1 MFDRVWTHASRRFGT
16 FHRRED
22 GSMIVFTIFI
32 LAMILMVMG
41 MAVDMM
47 RFENYRVRLQAAV
60 DQAALSASALAVCEA
75 ADDPRAAALDVL
87 RSRGFGDEVIA
98 VNVDRVP
105 GSCAVDVH
113 AEISV
118 NTIYMQMLSI
128 DQMSTYVTAS
138 AVEQA
143 ERVEIS
149 LVLDLSNSM
158 GGPKLA
164 QLRQATIDFADIV
177 LAGSAI
183 DGTSINIVPYGGS
196 VNPGPEMFDYLG
208 GVRYPRP
215 LMEERIPLALYS
227 YTNDPATY
235 DTNPE
240 AYRWPSLSHCMVLPQ
255 GQRNNAR
262 LPEPGV
268 VQGPFF
274 SAFDIAAGGDFGW
287 CPYDETNEILYASQ
301 SLSEITAYV
310 NGLRLNGGTGTDV
323 GMKWG
328 AALIHPTSQHAFD
341 AMSAQGVVPTAF
353 SDRPLPFNIPDVAKY
368 IILMTDG
375 RITPQFEPIDNYDPE
390 NLYIPMNA
398 GRWDDRITVY
408 DYDRA
413 SNNLEDLCDTVKGR
427 GVVVFGVAFLTDPE
441 TNAQIQSCASS
452 PSHFYSVNDDDLTTA
467 FRGIAAQISQLRL
480 TN

>member
-1 MFDRVWTHASRRFGT
+1 MV
-16 FHRRED
+16 
-22 GSMIVFTIFI
+22 VFTIFI

-60 DQAALSASALAVCEA
+60 DQAALSASALAVCDG

-87 RSRGFGDEVIA
+87 RSRGFGDEVIS
-98 VNVDRVP
+98 VNVDRFP

-128 DQMSTYVTAS
+128 DQLSTYVTAS

-143 ERVEIS
+143 QRVEIS

-158 GGPKLA
+158 DGPKLA
-164 QLRQATIDFADIV
+164 ELRQATIDFADIV
-177 LAGSAI
+177 LAASGT
-183 DGTSINIVPYGGS
+183 DGTSINIIPYGGS
-196 VNPGPEMFDYLG
+196 VNPGREMFNYLG
-208 GVRYPRP
+208 GVRYHRP
-215 LMEERIPLALYS
+215 LMQERIPLSLFSYS
-227 YTNDPATY
+227 YDPATY
-235 DTNPE
+235 YTEPQ
-240 AYRWPSLSHCMVLPQ
+240 AYRWPSLSHCMVIPLAEMTSAELPT
-255 GQRNNAR
+255 GG
-262 LPEPGV
+262 LS
-268 VQGPFF
+268 QGPFF
-274 SAFDIAAGGDFGW
+274 SAFPSRPEGDFGW
-287 CPYDETNEILYASQ
+287 CPYDDTNEILYASQ

-310 NGLRLNGGTGTDV
+310 NGLRINGGTGTDV

-328 AALIHPTSQHAFD
+328 MALTHPASRPAFAAL
-341 AMSAQGVVPTAF
+341 SAQGVVPAEF
-353 SDRPLPFNIPDVAKY
+353 SDRPLYYSLPDVAKY
-368 IILMTDG
+368 IVLMTDG
-375 RITPQFEPIDNYDPE
+375 RITPQFEPVDKYDPD
-390 NLYIPMNA
+390 NLEIAMNQD
-398 GRWDDRITVY
+398 RWDDRRTVY
-408 DYDRA
+408 EADRA
-413 SNNLEDLCDTVKGR
+413 AFNLDTLCTSAKNQ

-452 PSHFYSVNDDDLTTA
+452 PSHFYSVNDNNLTTA

>member
-1 MFDRVWTHASRRFGT
+1 MFDRVWTRASRRYGT

-22 GSMIVFTIFI
+22 GSMVIFTIFI

-60 DQAALSASALAVCEA
+60 DQAALSASALAVCEG

-87 RSRGFGDEVIA
+87 RSRGFEDEVIS

-128 DQMSTYVTAS
+128 DQLSTYVTAS

-164 QLRQATIDFADIV
+164 ELRQATIDFADIV
-177 LAGSAI
+177 LAASATN
-183 DGTSINIVPYGGS
+183 GTSINIIPYGGS

-208 GVRYPRP
+208 GVRYNRP
-215 LMEERIPLALYS
+215 LMDERIPLSLYS
-227 YTNDPATY
+227 YRYDPATY
-235 DTNPE
+235 YTSPQ
-240 AYRWPSLSHCMVLPQ
+240 AYRWPSLSHCMEIPLGQMTSAELPTS
-255 GQRNNAR
+255 G
-262 LPEPGV
+262 LS
-268 VQGPFF
+268 QGPFF
-274 SAFDIAAGGDFGW
+274 SAFPSTSEGDFGW

-301 SLSEITAYV
+301 SLSDITTYV

-328 AALIHPTSQHAFD
+328 LALTHPASRPAFAALA
-341 AMSAQGVVPTAF
+341 AQGVVPAEF
-353 SDRPLPFNIPDVAKY
+353 SDRPLYYSLPDVAKY

-375 RITPQFEPIDNYDPE
+375 RITPQFEPVSRYDPD
-390 NLYIPMNA
+390 NLEIPMNDD
-398 GRWDDRITVY
+398 RWDDRRTVY
-408 DYDRA
+408 DSDRA
-413 SNNLEDLCDTVKGR
+413 AFNLDTLCTSAKNN

-452 PSHFYSVNDDDLTTA
+452 PSHFYSVTDNNLTTA
-467 FRGIAAQISQLRL
+467 FRGIAAKISQLRL

>member
-1 MFDRVWTHASRRFGT
+1 MV
-16 FHRRED
+16 
-22 GSMIVFTIFI
+22 IFTIFI

-60 DQAALSASALAVCEA
+60 DQAALSASALAVCDG

-87 RSRGFGDEVIA
+87 RSRGFGDEVIS

-128 DQMSTYVTAS
+128 DQLSTYVTAS

-164 QLRQATIDFADIV
+164 ELRQATIDFADIV
-177 LAGSAI
+177 LAASGT
-183 DGTSINIVPYGGS
+183 DGTSINIIPYGGS
-196 VNPGPEMFDYLG
+196 VNPGREMFNYLG
-208 GVRYPRP
+208 GVRYHRP
-215 LMEERIPLALYS
+215 LMEERIPLSLFS
-227 YTNDPATY
+227 YRYDPATY
-235 DTNPE
+235 YTEPQ
-240 AYRWPSLSHCMVLPQ
+240 AYRWPSLSHCMVIPLDEMVTAALPSS
-255 GQRNNAR
+255 G
-262 LPEPGV
+262 LP
-268 VQGPFF
+268 QGPFF
-274 SAFDIAAGGDFGW
+274 SAFNVPAEGDFGW

-301 SLSEITAYV
+301 SLSEITDYV

-328 AALIHPTSQHAFD
+328 YALTHPSSQPAFAAL
-341 AMSAQGVVPTAF
+341 SAQGVVPSEF
-353 SDRPLPFNIPDVAKY
+353 RDRPLYYSLPDVAKY
-368 IILMTDG
+368 IVLMTDG
-375 RITPQFEPIDNYDPE
+375 RITPQFEPVATYDPE
-390 NLYIPMNA
+390 NLVTGMLD
-398 GRWDDRITVY
+398 RWDDRRTVY
-408 DYDRA
+408 DSDRA
-413 SNNLEDLCDTVKGR
+413 SSNLDSLCTGAKSH

-452 PSHFYSVNDDDLTTA
+452 PSHFYSVNDNNLTTA
-467 FRGIAAQISQLRL
+467 FHGIAAQISQLRL

>member
-1 MFDRVWTHASRRFGT
+1 MFDRVWTRASRRYGT

-22 GSMIVFTIFI
+22 GSMVIFTIFI

-60 DQAALSASALAVCEA
+60 DQAALSASALAVCDG

-87 RSRGFGDEVIA
+87 RSRGFGDEVIS

-128 DQMSTYVTAS
+128 DQLSTYVTAS

-177 LAGSAI
+177 LAASGT
-183 DGTSINIVPYGGS
+183 DGTSINIIPYGGS
-196 VNPGPEMFDYLG
+196 VNPGPEMFNYLG
-208 GVRYPRP
+208 GVRYHRP
-215 LMEERIPLALYS
+215 LMEERIPLSLFS
-227 YTNDPATY
+227 YRYDPATY
-235 DTNPE
+235 YTEPQ
-240 AYRWPSLSHCMVLPQ
+240 AYRWPSLSHCMVIPLDEMVTAALPSS
-255 GQRNNAR
+255 G
-262 LPEPGV
+262 LP
-268 VQGPFF
+268 QGPFF
-274 SAFDIAAGGDFGW
+274 SAFDAQAEGDFGW

-310 NGLRLNGGTGTDV
+310 NGLRLNGGTGSDV

-328 AALIHPTSQHAFD
+328 FALTHPSSQPAFAAL
-341 AMSAQGVVPTAF
+341 SAQGVVPSEF
-353 SDRPLPFNIPDVAKY
+353 RDRPLRYSLPDVAKY
-368 IILMTDG
+368 IVLMTDG
-375 RITPQFEPIDNYDPE
+375 RITPQFEPVRRYDPE
-390 NLYIPMNA
+390 NLVTDMLD
-398 GRWDDRITVY
+398 RWDDRRTVY
-408 DYDRA
+408 DSDRA
-413 SNNLEDLCDTVKGR
+413 ARNLNSLCTGAKDH
-427 GVVVFGVAFLTDPE
+427 GVVVFGVAFLTDPA
-441 TNAQIQSCASS
+441 TNAQIQNCASS
-452 PSHFYSVNDDDLTTA
+452 PSHFYSVNDNNLTTA